1 MSVFDS
7 IQKVVFTAA
16 ETVFGDAAVWTPS
29 DSETALTENV
39 LYNSPDRPISIGSGD
54 RYEYRPYNYFFE
66 YTTGQFPTL
75 KTLVDGGGG
84 QGVFQKV
91 TVKGDNLV
99 IREVRRKN
107 DGQTYIAYGELD
119 DAD

>member
-1 MSVFDS
+1 MSIFDS

-29 DSETALTENV
+29 DSEIALTENV
-39 LYNSPDRPISIGSGD
+39 LYNSPDQPISIGSGD

-75 KTLVDGGGG
+75 KTLVDSGAV
-84 QGVFQKV
+84 QRVA
-91 TVKGDNLV
+91 VKGDNLV